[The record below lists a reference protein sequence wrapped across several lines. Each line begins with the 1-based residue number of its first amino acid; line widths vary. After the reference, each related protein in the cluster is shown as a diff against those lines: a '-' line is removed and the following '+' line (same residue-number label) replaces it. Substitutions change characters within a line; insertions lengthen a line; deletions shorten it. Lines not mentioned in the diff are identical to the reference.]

1 MALTPDDVERLD
13 QRAQEVGR
21 TVGHGLRFVVAPN
34 PEYVGVV
41 EEDSQI
47 FLLGPSKLSDLAA
60 YDIELDLDAI
70 ERGDRQIL
78 PDEDGDPRLM

>member
-1 MALTPDDVERLD
+1 MTNAHRRLAARSD
-13 QRAQEVGR
+13 TDCGS
-21 TVGHGLRFVVAPN
+21 LSPPN

-70 ERGDRQIL
+70 ERGDRRIL
-78 PDEDGDPRLM
+78 PDEDGDPRLY